1 MGAYNMLYQKI
12 LVPNIMLPLGMQ
24 GFIPLSL
31 SLLICGALRGSQW
44 CLQLTTKQYPLV
56 FSYAYDIQNQ
66 VLGSAS
72 QQIQLLDLVGVPNV
86 VHGEVYSTKVH
97 MDLQAVSCLQ
107 IVGFLGLQ
115 NQQMV
120 ETVFPQIRSC
130 LQDITAN
137 FGQQE
142 TQLEALVNLQHQP
155 FWSILSFNISAGI
168 HCHYFSPKCY
178 MPLLP
183 STQSVSFSFY
193 CHTGTMVEH
202 KLLIK
207 LSGLFRREHQ
217 KPSTQILRNGV

>member
-1 MGAYNMLYQKI
+1 MGAYNTLYQKI

-56 FSYAYDIQNQ
+56 FSYAYDIQK
-66 VLGSAS
+66 SK
-72 QQIQLLDLVGVPNV
+72 I
-86 VHGEVYSTKVH
+86 
-97 MDLQAVSCLQ
+97 
-107 IVGFLGLQ
+107 
-115 NQQMV
+115 
-120 ETVFPQIRSC
+120 
-130 LQDITAN
+130 
-137 FGQQE
+137 
-142 TQLEALVNLQHQP
+142 
-155 FWSILSFNISAGI
+155 ISAGI